1 MGVSDVGRPCTDYT
15 KLRYDGNAGIS
26 TFERIFMSKLIY
38 AHTPPFDGETYPV
51 DCAPYEHRMPV
62 PELNSGWPISDTDV
76 FESFNQVGLRDTDD
90 FVFSHY
96 KDIDRTAG
104 ITMKSAADIGTID
117 YKFNEGKLIEEFK
130 NYIDSTYNAH
140 YCTSGIQSSEVIIDR
155 GHGMGFFLGNVDKYN
170 ARYGNKGDVSDHRK
184 DLVKV
189 LHYAL
194 LALHT
199 HDLENK

>member
-1 MGVSDVGRPCTDYT
+1 VGVSDVGRPRTDYT
-15 KLRYDGNAGIS
+15 KLSYDGNAGIS
-26 TFERIFMSKLIY
+26 TFEGIFMSKLIH
-38 AHTPPFDGETYPV
+38 AHTPPFDGDTYPV
-51 DCAPYEHRMPV
+51 DSAPYEHRMPV
-62 PELNSGWPISDTDV
+62 PDT
-76 FESFNQVGLRDTDD
+76 ED
-90 FVFSHY
+90 FVFSHF

-104 ITMKSAADIGTID
+104 ITMRSAADIGTID

-130 NYIDSTYNAH
+130 DYIDSTYNAH